1 MDLSQY
7 AELFLAESREHLS
20 ACNQLL
26 LDWERSPANL
36 APVGGLFRA
45 VHTVK
50 GMAATMGYAR
60 VTDLAHRAENLLDLV
75 RRGGRPATDDLLQL
89 LFRARD
95 ALEHAVELS
104 VAGREDEIDVAEVV
118 ADLEG
123 AAAHLGPHPLAPS
136 PRSGEGERGGEV
148 PPVAVGRL
156 VQVTLRAE
164 APLKGGRALLVIKKA
179 QAVGPVQAVTPP
191 ESAFEADE
199 FDGRFSFRIGG
210 AAGVAE
216 IERAVRAAGE
226 VEHVTVGGEERRPA
240 SGADSL
246 PSAPETKSRHIRVD
260 LGRLDG
266 LMDLIGELVTVRGRL
281 NELAAYARDPA
292 IDDVAIQVSRLSRE
306 LQAEIIQ
313 ARMTPVWQVFDRF
326 PRLVRDL
333 ARELGKQVAFRVE
346 GKEIELDRAIL
357 DELGDPLLHLLRN
370 AVDHGIEAPAE
381 RRSRGKKPE
390 GEIVLAAVR
399 ERASVVISVS
409 DDGRGI
415 ARAKILERAKRD
427 GVVDPHAEAL
437 SDDQLLRVL
446 ARPGFSTAE
455 SVTSVSGRGV
465 GIDVA
470 MTRIRALGGS
480 IDIRSQEGKGTT
492 FVLRLPVTLAI
503 VRALIAGVGAERYAL
518 PLTYVSE
525 TVELCVQATTTV
537 ERRAARVLREVASIG
552 AGHAATALS
561 QLTNRRI
568 MISVPQ
574 INIARLEEVPDLLG
588 NPQDVV
594 AAVLM
599 HMLGDLTGR
608 TLLLFPEAVGRR
620 LCDMLLRRPIGTT
633 NVFDAL
639 EQSCLKEAGNILS
652 GAYMNALSDF
662 MGMLL
667 LPSVPS
673 LVVDLSA
680 AVLTTTYLNFGHER
694 DFVFCVET
702 EFHIDSAEGLRGHFL
717 LLPDLAS
724 LKAIFDAIRL
734 T

>member
-26 LDWERSPANL
+26 LEWERSPANL

-89 LFRARD
+89 LFRGRD

-136 PRSGEGERGGEV
+136 PRSGEGERVGEV
-148 PPVAVGRL
+148 PPAAAGRL

-246 PSAPETKSRHIRVD
+246 PAAPETKSRHIRVD

-281 NELAAYARDPA
+281 
-292 IDDVAIQVSRLSRE
+292 
-306 LQAEIIQ
+306 
-313 ARMTPVWQVFDRF
+313 
-326 PRLVRDL
+326 
-333 ARELGKQVAFRVE
+333 
-346 GKEIELDRAIL
+346 

-370 AVDHGIEAPAE
+370 AVDHGVESQAE
-381 RRSRGKKPE
+381 RRRRGKKPE
-390 GEIVLAAVR
+390 AEIVLAAVR
-399 ERASVVISVS
+399 ERASVAISVS

-415 ARAKILERAKRD
+415 DRKSILERAKRD

-437 SDDQLLRVL
+437 TDDQLLRVL

-455 SVTSVSGRGV
+455 AVTSVSGRGV

-470 MTRIRALGGS
+470 VTRIRALGGS
-480 IDIRSQEGKGTT
+480 IEIRTVEGKGTS
-492 FVLRLPVTLAI
+492 FVMRLPVTLAI

-525 TVELCVQATTTV
+525 TVEFGVQATTTV
-537 ERRAARVLREVASIG
+537 EGREAIVLRDHVVPLV
-552 AGHAATALS
+552 HL
-561 QLTNRRI
+561 RR
-568 MISVPQ
+568 
-574 INIARLEEVPDLLG
+574 LLG
-588 NPQDVV
+588 VSGDAPTRCPIIVLEMGERRSGIVV
-594 AAVLM
+594 DG
-599 HMLGDLTGR
+599 MLGQQDIVVKG
-608 TLLLFPEAVGRR
+608 
-620 LCDMLLRRPIGTT
+620 
-633 NVFDAL
+633 FDAPQGTL
-639 EQSCLKEAGNILS
+639 PVFS
-652 GAYMNALSDF
+652 GATIMGDGVPALILDA
-662 MGMLL
+662 GGLL
-667 LPSVPS
+667 
-673 LVVDLSA
+673 
-680 AVLTTTYLNFGHER
+680 
-694 DFVFCVET
+694 
-702 EFHIDSAEGLRGHFL
+702 
-717 LLPDLAS
+717 
-724 LKAIFDAIRL
+724 
-734 T
+734 

>member
-26 LDWERSPANL
+26 LEWERAPASP

-60 VTDLAHRAENLLDLV
+60 VTDVAHRTENLLDLL
-75 RRGGRPATDDLLQL
+75 RRGSQPATDELLQL

-95 ALEHAVELS
+95 SLEQAVELS
-104 VAGREDEIDVAEVV
+104 VVGREDEIDVAEIL
-118 ADLEG
+118 ADLDG
-123 AAAHLGPHPLAPS
+123 AAAALTGAGGRPLEEPQPAPVVEA
-136 PRSGEGERGGEV
+136 PA
-148 PPVAVGRL
+148 VAGRL
-156 VQVTLRAE
+156 VQVTLRSE
-164 APLKGGRALLVIKKA
+164 APLKGGRALLAVKKA
-179 QAVGPVQAVTPP
+179 QALGPVRNVTPS
-191 ESAFEADE
+191 ETAFESDD
-199 FDGRFSFRIGG
+199 FDGRFSFRIETTAQ
-210 AAGVAE
+210 AAD
-216 IERAVRAAGE
+216 IEQAVRAAGD
-226 VEHVTVGGEERRPA
+226 VEHVTVGGEERRAAPA
-240 SGADSL
+240 PGTPTA
-246 PSAPETKSRHIRVD
+246 APDAKSRHIRVD
-260 LGRLDG
+260 LRRLDG

-281 NELAAYARDPA
+281 NELAAQRRDPA
-292 IDDVAIQVSRLSRE
+292 VDDVAIQISRLSTE
-306 LQAEIIQ
+306 LQTEIIQ

-370 AVDHGIEAPAE
+370 AVDHGIESAAD
-381 RRSRGKKPE
+381 RRRRGKKPE
-390 GEIVLAAVR
+390 GEIVLSAIR

-415 ARAKILERAKRD
+415 AREKILERAKKE
-427 GVVDPHAEAL
+427 GLVDAHAEAL

-525 TVELCVQATTTV
+525 TVEFGVQATTTV
-537 ERRAARVLREVASIG
+537 EGREAIVLRDRVVPLV
-552 AGHAATALS
+552 HL
-561 QLTNRRI
+561 RR
-568 MISVPQ
+568 
-574 INIARLEEVPDLLG
+574 LLG
-588 NPQDVV
+588 VKGDAPSRCPIIVLEMGERRSGIVV
-594 AAVLM
+594 DG
-599 HMLGDLTGR
+599 MLGQQEIVVKG
-608 TLLLFPEAVGRR
+608 
-620 LCDMLLRRPIGTT
+620 
-633 NVFDAL
+633 FDAPQGTL
-639 EQSCLKEAGNILS
+639 PVFS
-652 GAYMNALSDF
+652 GATIMGDGIPALILDA
-662 MGMLL
+662 GGLL
-667 LPSVPS
+667 
-673 LVVDLSA
+673 
-680 AVLTTTYLNFGHER
+680 
-694 DFVFCVET
+694 
-702 EFHIDSAEGLRGHFL
+702 
-717 LLPDLAS
+717 
-724 LKAIFDAIRL
+724 
-734 T
+734 

>member
-26 LDWERSPANL
+26 LEWERSPANL

-60 VTDLAHRAENLLDLV
+60 VTDVAHRAESLLDLL
-75 RRGGRPATDDLLQL
+75 RRGGRPATDELLQL

-95 ALEHAVELS
+95 ALEQAVELS
-104 VAGREDEIDVAEVV
+104 VVGREDEIDVAEVV
-118 ADLEG
+118 ADLDG
-123 AAAHLGPHPLAPS
+123 AAAQLG
-136 PRSGEGERGGEV
+136 RGGEGGAGTGVHPTSV
-148 PPVAVGRL
+148 PAPAPAVETPVAAGRL

-164 APLKGGRALLVIKKA
+164 APLKGGRALLAIKKA
-179 QAVGPVQAVTPP
+179 QAVGPVHAVTPP

-210 AAGVAE
+210 AAGVAD
-216 IERAVRAAGE
+216 IERAVRAAGD
-226 VEHVTVGGEERRPA
+226 VEHVTVGGEERRA
-240 SGADSL
+240 AHGADA
-246 PSAPETKSRHIRVD
+246 PSSATSETKSRHIRVD
-260 LGRLDG
+260 LGRLDS

-370 AVDHGIEAPAE
+370 AVDHGVELPAD
-381 RRSRGKKPE
+381 RRRRGKKPE

-399 ERASVVISVS
+399 ERASVAISVR

-415 ARAKILERAKRD
+415 DRKQILERARRD
-427 GVVDPHAEAL
+427 GVVDAHAEAL
-437 SDDQLLRVL
+437 TDDQLLRVL

-455 SVTSVSGRGV
+455 AVTSVSGRGV

-480 IDIRSQEGKGTT
+480 LEIRSEQGTGTT
-492 FVLRLPVTLAI
+492 FVMRLPVTLAI

-525 TVELCVQATTTV
+525 TVEFGVQATTIVEGREAIVLRDRVVPLVHLRRLLGVSGDAPTRCPIIV
-537 ERRAARVLREVASIG
+537 LEMGERRSGI
-552 AGHAATALS
+552 
-561 QLTNRRI
+561 
-568 MISVPQ
+568 
-574 INIARLEEVPDLLG
+574 
-588 NPQDVV
+588 VV
-594 AAVLM
+594 DG
-599 HMLGDLTGR
+599 MLGQQEIVVKG
-608 TLLLFPEAVGRR
+608 
-620 LCDMLLRRPIGTT
+620 
-633 NVFDAL
+633 FDAPRGTL
-639 EQSCLKEAGNILS
+639 PVFS
-652 GAYMNALSDF
+652 GATI
-662 MGMLL
+662 MGDGVPTLILDAGGLL
-667 LPSVPS
+667 
-673 LVVDLSA
+673 
-680 AVLTTTYLNFGHER
+680 
-694 DFVFCVET
+694 
-702 EFHIDSAEGLRGHFL
+702 
-717 LLPDLAS
+717 
-724 LKAIFDAIRL
+724 
-734 T
+734 

>member
-26 LDWERSPANL
+26 LEWERSPANL

-75 RRGGRPATDDLLQL
+75 RRGGRSATDHLLQL
-89 LFRARD
+89 LLRGRD
-95 ALEHAVELS
+95 ALEH
-104 VAGREDEIDVAEVV
+104 
-118 ADLEG
+118 
-123 AAAHLGPHPLAPS
+123 
-136 PRSGEGERGGEV
+136 
-148 PPVAVGRL
+148 
-156 VQVTLRAE
+156 
-164 APLKGGRALLVIKKA
+164 
-179 QAVGPVQAVTPP
+179 AVTPP

-246 PSAPETKSRHIRVD
+246 PAAPETKSRHIRVD

-281 NELAAYARDPA
+281 NELAANARDPA

-370 AVDHGIEAPAE
+370 AVDHGVEPLAE
-381 RRSRGKKPE
+381 RRRRGKKPE
-390 GEIVLAAVR
+390 AEIVLAAVR
-399 ERASVVISVS
+399 ERASVAISVS

-415 ARAKILERAKRD
+415 DRKSILERAKRD

-437 SDDQLLRVL
+437 TDDQLLRVL

-455 SVTSVSGRGV
+455 AVTSVSGRGV

-470 MTRIRALGGS
+470 VTRIRALGGS
-480 IDIRSQEGKGTT
+480 IEIRTVEGKGTS
-492 FVLRLPVTLAI
+492 FVMRLPVTLAI

-518 PLTYVSE
+518 PLTYVAE
-525 TVELCVQATTTV
+525 TVEFGVQATTIV
-537 ERRAARVLREVASIG
+537 EGREAIVLRDRVVPLV
-552 AGHAATALS
+552 HL
-561 QLTNRRI
+561 RR
-568 MISVPQ
+568 
-574 INIARLEEVPDLLG
+574 LLG
-588 NPQDVV
+588 VSGDAPTRCPIIVLEMGERTSGVV
-594 AAVLM
+594 VDG
-599 HMLGDLTGR
+599 MLGQQEIVVKG
-608 TLLLFPEAVGRR
+608 
-620 LCDMLLRRPIGTT
+620 
-633 NVFDAL
+633 FDAPQGTL
-639 EQSCLKEAGNILS
+639 PVFS
-652 GAYMNALSDF
+652 GATI
-662 MGMLL
+662 MGDGVPAVILDAGGLL
-667 LPSVPS
+667 
-673 LVVDLSA
+673 
-680 AVLTTTYLNFGHER
+680 
-694 DFVFCVET
+694 
-702 EFHIDSAEGLRGHFL
+702 
-717 LLPDLAS
+717 
-724 LKAIFDAIRL
+724 
-734 T
+734 